1 MESEWHK
8 ETMERIVRALE
19 SQGNQ
24 VITSHP
30 RQLNLF
36 RKKVKIENCLS
47 DADIVVF
54 GNSRIEKIIEI
65 ESEPNP
71 KKTIGIVIATHLS
84 NWLRAEGNN
93 YALKNI
99 ILEIRYRE
107 PVPKSKKALKLSVI
121 EEPLREMIENREGS
135 VSHFKFNKEAR

>member
-8 ETMERIVRALE
+8 ETRERIVRTLE
-19 SQGNQ
+19 SQGHR
-24 VITSHP
+24 VIASHP

-36 RKKVKIENCLS
+36 REEVKIENCLS

-54 GNSRIEKIIEI
+54 GNGRIEKIIEI

-71 KKTIGIVIATHLS
+71 KKIIGIVIATHLC

-93 YALKNI
+93 YAFKNI

-107 PVPKSKKALKLSVI
+107 PVPKSKKALKLNVI
-121 EEPLREMIENREGS
+121 EEPLREIIENREGS
-135 VSHFKFNKEAR
+135 VSYFKFEKEA